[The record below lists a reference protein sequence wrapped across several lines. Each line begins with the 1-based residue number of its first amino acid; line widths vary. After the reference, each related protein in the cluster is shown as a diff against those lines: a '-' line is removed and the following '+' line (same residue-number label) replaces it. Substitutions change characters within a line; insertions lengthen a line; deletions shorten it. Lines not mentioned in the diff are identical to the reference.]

1 MKLPTD
7 TDASAFRLDDS
18 LGFVLHKTLS
28 AVKSTVRRVFSE
40 KGCDVTVD
48 QWVILCALWEEDGCS
63 QASLSERTF
72 KDPPTV
78 TRMLDL
84 LERKQMVVRRPSP
97 TDRRMVEV
105 YLTPEGRAFRQKLV
119 PVVIDLHRDI
129 LRGLSA
135 AEVRHLYAIL
145 HHIFQN
151 VQPPER

>member
-1 MKLPTD
+1 MNLPTD
-7 TDASAFRLDDS
+7 IDVSAFRLDDS
-18 LGFVLHKTLS
+18 LGFVLHRTLS
-28 AVKSTVRRVFSE
+28 AIKSTVRRVFHE

-63 QASLSERTF
+63 QASLSDRTY

-84 LERKQMVVRRPSP
+84 LERKGLVVRRPSP

-105 YLTPEGRAFRQKLV
+105 YLTPEGRAFRQELV

-129 LRGLSA
+129 LGGLSA
-135 AEVRHLYAIL
+135 AEVRRLYAML

-151 VQPPER
+151 VQPPDR